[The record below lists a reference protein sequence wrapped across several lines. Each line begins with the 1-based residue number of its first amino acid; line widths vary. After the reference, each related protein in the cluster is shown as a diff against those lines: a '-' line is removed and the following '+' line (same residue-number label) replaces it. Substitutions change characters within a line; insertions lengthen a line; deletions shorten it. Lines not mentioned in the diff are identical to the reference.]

1 MKNGFALVAVLLLMA
16 LTGCQYRSGSRSA
29 STEQDSAAI
38 AEIQAY
44 QRRSMQAEYDVMA
57 MVKADSVHRWTQH
70 EFGWWYAYT
79 HRSENHEDIISYA
92 LVKEVEYPIHET
104 IYTLD
109 GSRMIVDA
117 IREYDNAETSPAMN
131 GEEPFAYQMMLRE
144 IVPDD
149 TVMLL
154 IPWMLAYGRYGSDQV
169 QPYTNILVRLTLHT
183 EPCR

>member
-1 MKNGFALVAVLLLMA
+1 MALV
-16 LTGCQYRSGSRSA
+16 GCQHRSGSRSA
-29 STEQDSAAI
+29 SAEQDSATI
-38 AEIQAY
+38 AEIEAY
-44 QRRSMQAEYDVMA
+44 QRRAMQAEDEVMA
-57 MVKADSVHRWTQH
+57 MVKAESGTRWTQH

-79 HRSENHEDIISYA
+79 HRSPEHEDIISYA
-92 LVKEVEYPIHET
+92 TVKEVEYPIRET

-144 IVPDD
+144 LVPDD

-154 IPWMLAYGRYGSDQV
+154 IPWMLAYGPYGSDQV
-169 QPYTNILVRLTLHT
+169 PPYSNIRVRLTLHT
-183 EPCR
+183 EPCQ